1 MLVFEFDV
9 LMSYAVT
16 SMLVAYLIGRSDPAV
31 RAWVIAAG
39 TLHVALVGLLTVGL
53 MAAPAGQ
60 PPVASDL
67 FARGSSVGE
76 HE

>member
-1 MLVFEFDV
+1 M
-9 LMSYAVT
+9 
-16 SMLVAYLIGRSDPAV
+16 
-31 RAWVIAAG
+31 IAAG